1 MISTNCIVTPGD
13 VSSHTSSS
21 SPAQISHAEKL
32 LPACWRSPDRAHF
45 IGTLDRHA
53 GRFKNIS
60 VKGAEEAAQFAQAL
74 SAMGV
79 DAYFA
84 CAEFASP
91 NSRSSQN
98 AVGAWAFW
106 ADIDVAANKA
116 ATGQGYG
123 TLEEAQAALSEFCAK
138 AGLPEPT
145 YIVASG
151 SGIHCYWPFDT
162 FLEREQWLEY
172 AAKFKALMKALD
184 LRADPSRT
192 ADLASVLRVPGTL
205 NYKTTPPRPVTVLTA
220 TEELIELTVFLDG
233 IDAAIV
239 TTGAAIEAIAAA
251 PSPAPHIPAPLHAES
266 DREPPNVVAEKAST
280 TNHVRAAPSL
290 VPFPVDFAHEPPNIV
305 QLASALKSLDPDCGE
320 KLWKFYRIGPI
331 ACESRYFP
339 ELEPTLY
346 LLTKSW
352 SSGELRG
359 RPSVK
364 WNTPGSNG
372 LTGAQFFDRVWGRF
386 LTDDYRGKRVSLGSI
401 FYHAKKLGW
410 AYEPEQAGAAN
421 DNGTDAS

>member
-1 MISTNCIVTPGD
+1 MIATNCIVTPGD

-79 DAYFA
+79 DAFFA

-91 NSRSSQN
+91 DSRSSQN

-145 YIVASG
+145 YIIASG

-172 AAKFKALMKALD
+172 AAKFKALMKALG

-205 NYKTTPPRPVTVLTA
+205 NHKYSPPRPVTMLSSADEHIDLAVM
-220 TEELIELTVFLDG
+220 LDA
-233 IDAAIV
+233 IDAAV
-239 TTGAAIEAIAAA
+239 VMYE
-251 PSPAPHIPAPLHAES
+251 
-266 DREPPNVVAEKAST
+266 VVAEKTAT
-280 TNHVRAAPSL
+280 TNHEPAAPSL
-290 VPFPVDFAHEPPNIV
+290 VPFPVDFAHETPN
-305 QLASALKSLDPDCGE
+305 LPRLKSALKSLDPDCDQ
-320 KLWKFYRIGPI
+320 KTWMFHRIGPI
-331 ACESRYFP
+331 AYEARFLP
-339 ELEPTLY
+339 ELERTLY
-346 LLTKSW
+346 MITKSW
-352 SSGELRG
+352 SSGKLREK
-359 RPSVK
+359 PSVK
-364 WNTPGSNG
+364 WTTPGCNG
-372 LTGAQFFDRVWGRF
+372 LSGAQCFDRVWGRF
-386 LTDDYRGKRVSLGSI
+386 LTDNFQGKRVSLGSI
-401 FYHAKKLGW
+401 FYHARELGW
-410 AYEPEQAGAAN
+410 VYDPEQAEAAS
-421 DNGTDAS
+421 DDGTDAS